1 MLHRENAHLL
11 LLAVVIG
18 VVACSESPTNDSA
31 SPGARQP
38 HFTVAARTG
47 APLDVPEV
55 RMDLPPAP
63 RPWDTSDVSLVAAI
77 TAEDGHAV
85 VAFKDPAS
93 SRVFQTGVRAAVSA
107 ATVAAGLE
115 ILRVQGAQVLDLYD
129 AIGAAHVR
137 MDATLAADLRSNP
150 LVDYIE
156 PRQHGTILGTR
167 SRFAKSDM
175 VHVVTQTVPW
185 GIALVGAPSAHAV
198 TTGAGAKIQIIDSG
212 HDQGHE
218 DLPLVPDLNCS
229 GSSGGCNDTYPNSHG
244 THVLGIFTAR
254 NNSVGVLGVA
264 PGVNPADVYV
274 YGACSSGG
282 SCPTT
287 EVTAGIN
294 AAIFTANVLSFSIA
308 QEFDVAQS
316 NAVAQ
321 AWSNG
326 IVIVAAAGNNGTP
339 GQVSYPANYTN
350 VIGVSG
356 VRPDKSFAST
366 SPCGS
371 SSNSGFNVDLAAP
384 FWALS
389 TVPGDGYED
398 ETVGWCGTSQAAPHV
413 AGAAALVKAKNP
425 TWTNQQVVNKL
436 FSTAEDLGPVG
447 RDDQFG
453 HGLVKA
459 ATAVDASPLA
469 PPTTCQL
476 EKIPPPAN
484 YLKVSWTNSGESGVS
499 TEVSIYRSG
508 FGWSV
513 VATKDPGVTEHFY
526 SPPGGGVYQARVR
539 HVKSGSTPST
549 YCTTGT
555 VTV

>member
-1 MLHRENAHLL
+1 
-11 LLAVVIG
+11 
-18 VVACSESPTNDSA
+18 
-31 SPGARQP
+31 
-38 HFTVAARTG
+38 
-47 APLDVPEV
+47 
-55 RMDLPPAP
+55 MDLPPAP
-63 RPWDTSDVSLVAAI
+63 RAWDTSDVALVAAVA
-77 TAEDGHAV
+77 AESGHAV
-85 VAFKDPAS
+85 VAFKEPTS
-93 SRVFQTGVRAAVSA
+93 NHVLQTGVRAAVSA
-107 ATVAAGLE
+107 ATIAAGLE
-115 ILRVQGAQVLDLYD
+115 ILRARGVQVIDFYD

-137 MDATLAADLRSNP
+137 IDATLAANLRSDP
-150 LVDYIE
+150 LVDYVE
-156 PRQHGTILGTR
+156 PRQHGEVLGTR
-167 SRFAKSDM
+167 SRFAKSDAI
-175 VHVVTQTVPW
+175 HVLTQTVPW
-185 GIALVGAPSAHAV
+185 GIALVGAPAAHAV

-254 NNSVGVLGVA
+254 NNSIGVLGVA
-264 PGVNPADVYV
+264 PGINPADVYV

-294 AAIFTANVLSFSIA
+294 SAIFTANVLNLSIG
-308 QEFDVAQS
+308 QPFDATQS

-321 AWSNG
+321 AWNNG
-326 IVIVAAAGNNGTP
+326 IVIVAAAGNNGAP
-339 GQVSYPANYTN
+339 GEVSYPASYTN

-398 ETVGWCGTSQAAPHV
+398 ETQGWCGTSMAAPHV
-413 AGAAALVKAKNP
+413 AGVAALVKAKNP
-425 TWTNQQVVNKL
+425 TWTNQQVVDKL
-436 FSTAEDLGPVG
+436 FATAEDLGPAG

-453 HGLVKA
+453 YGLVKA
-459 ATAVDASPLA
+459 AAAVDAAPLP
-469 PPTTCQL
+469 PPTNCTLQ
-476 EKIPPPAN
+476 KIPPPSN
-484 YLKVSWTNSGESGVS
+484 YLQVSWTNGDATAS
-499 TEVSIYRSG
+499 TEVSIWHNG
-508 FGWSV
+508 AWNV
-513 VATKDPGVTEHFY
+513 VSTQSPGATQYVY
-526 SPPGGGVYQARVR
+526 ILGGQTGLFQARVR
-539 HVKSGSTPST
+539 HLKSGSTPSN

>member
-1 MLHRENAHLL
+1 MLHREKTHFL
-11 LLAVVIG
+11 LLAVIG
-18 VVACSESPTNDSA
+18 VAACSESPTNDSA
-31 SPGARQP
+31 SGQARQP
-38 HFTVAARTG
+38 YFTVAARTG
-47 APLDVPEV
+47 GPLDVPEV
-55 RMDLPPAP
+55 RMDLPPTP
-63 RPWDTSDVSLVAAI
+63 RTWDTSDVALVAAVA
-77 TAEDGHAV
+77 AESGHAV
-85 VAFKDPAS
+85 VAFKEPGSA
-93 SRVFQTGVRAAVSA
+93 RALQTGVRSAVSA

-115 ILRVQGAQVLDLYD
+115 LLRVQGAQVLELYD

-137 MDATLAADLRSNP
+137 MDANSAAALRSNA
-150 LVDYIE
+150 LVDYVE
-156 PRQHGTILGTR
+156 PQQHGTILGIR
-167 SRFAKSDM
+167 GRFAKSHK

-185 GIALVGAPSAHAV
+185 GIALIGAPSAHAV

-212 HDQGHE
+212 HDQGRE

-294 AAIFTANVLSFSIA
+294 TAIFTANVLNLSIG
-308 QEFDVAQS
+308 QPFDVTQS
-316 NAVAQ
+316 NAIAQ
-321 AWSNG
+321 AWNNG
-326 IVIVAAAGNNGTP
+326 IVIVAAAGNNGAP
-339 GQVSYPANYTN
+339 GEVSYPASYTN

-356 VRPDKSFAST
+356 VQPDKSFAST

-371 SSNSGFNVDLAAP
+371 WSNSGFNVDLGAP

-398 ETVGWCGTSQAAPHV
+398 ETEGWCGTSMAAPHV
-413 AGAAALVKAKNP
+413 AGVAALVKAKNP
-425 TWTNQQVVNKL
+425 TWTNQQVVDKL
-436 FSTAEDLGPVG
+436 FATAEDLGPAG

-453 HGLVKA
+453 YGLVKA
-459 ATAVDASPLA
+459 AAAVDAAPLA
-469 PPTTCQL
+469 PPTNCTLQ
-476 EKIPPPAN
+476 KIPPPSN
-484 YLKVSWTNSGESGVS
+484 NLKVSWTNGDPSAS
-499 TEVSIYRSG
+499 TEVSIWHSG
-508 FGWSV
+508 VWTV
-513 VATKDPGVTEHFY
+513 VHTESPGITQYFY
-526 SPPGGGVYQARVR
+526 TLGGQTGLFQARVR
-539 HVKSGSTPST
+539 HLKSGSTPSA
-549 YCTTGT
+549 YCLTNT

>member
-1 MLHRENAHLL
+1 
-11 LLAVVIG
+11 
-18 VVACSESPTNDSA
+18 
-31 SPGARQP
+31 
-38 HFTVAARTG
+38 
-47 APLDVPEV
+47 
-55 RMDLPPAP
+55 MDLPPEP
-63 RPWDTSDVSLVAAI
+63 RAWDTSDVALVAAVA
-77 TAEDGHAV
+77 AESGHAV
-85 VAFKDPAS
+85 VAFKEPAS
-93 SRVFQTGVRAAVSA
+93 GRVLQTGVRAAVSA

-115 ILRVQGAQVLDLYD
+115 ILQAQGAQVLDLYD

-137 MDATLAADLRSNP
+137 MDATLATALRSNP
-150 LVDYIE
+150 LVDYVE
-156 PRQHGTILGTR
+156 PRQHGAILGTR
-167 SRFAKSDM
+167 SRFAKSDG
-175 VHVVTQTVPW
+175 VQVLTQTVPW
-185 GIALVGAPSAHAV
+185 GITLVGAPSAHAV

-218 DLPLVPDLNCS
+218 DLPLVPDVNCS

-282 SCPTT
+282 SCPTD
-287 EVTAGIN
+287 EVTIGIN
-294 AAIFTANVLSFSIA
+294 AAIFTANVLSFSIG
-308 QEFDVAQS
+308 QPFDVPQS

-326 IVIVAAAGNNGTP
+326 IVIVAAAGNNGAP
-339 GQVSYPANYTN
+339 GQVSYPALYTN

-366 SPCGS
+366 SPCGYW
-371 SSNSGFNVDLAAP
+371 SNEGDSVDLAAP

-398 ETVGWCGTSQAAPHV
+398 ETMGWCGTSMAAPHV

-425 TWTNQQVVNKL
+425 TWSNQQVRDKL
-436 FSTAEDLGPVG
+436 FATAEDLGSVG

-459 ATAVDASPLA
+459 AAAVDASPLA
-469 PPTTCQL
+469 PPTNCTL
-476 EKIPPPAN
+476 EYIAGPK
-484 YLKVSWTNSGESGVS
+484 YLRVAWVNGDASASTQVEIMKSPGPWTLVGTAS
-499 TEVSIYRSG
+499 
-508 FGWSV
+508 
-513 VATKDPGVTEHFY
+513 PGVAQHFY
-526 SPPGGGVYQARVR
+526 TLGSQTGLFYARVR
-539 HVKSGSTPST
+539 HVKSGSTPSA
-549 YCTTGT
+549 YCETNA